1 MWLTEVHVPKLELN
15 AAVSEPE
22 RLSRPLIE
30 YAPAALKNGWKV
42 AARVKKIPAI
52 KKGCRI
58 RIVLFEVR
66 RE

>member
-22 RLSRPLIE
+22 RLSRPLVE

-52 KKGCRI
+52 KKRMSNQDST
-58 RIVLFEVR
+58 L
-66 RE
+66 